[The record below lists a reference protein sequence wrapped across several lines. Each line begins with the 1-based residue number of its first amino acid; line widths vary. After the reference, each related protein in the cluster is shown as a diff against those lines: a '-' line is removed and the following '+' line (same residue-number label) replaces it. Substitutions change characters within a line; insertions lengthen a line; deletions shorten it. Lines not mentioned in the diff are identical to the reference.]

1 MAGKG
6 GKGSAA
12 AGSARGGGD
21 GSDAKGGSTPAGS
34 SGSAAGGGGG
44 GAAGAASTAAAS
56 TATPSIARSAAS
68 TGGGGGGGSTR
79 CFGFCAAFFAAGR
92 GLRGG
97 GATRAF
103 GGAGFRVAGFAG
115 FSGFAAFAGAGLRF
129 GGACAG
135 GAAGAGGGRTRGR
148 GTARCAATCRFG
160 LAFKRCVAAAR
171 EARIFAAFASRRSA
185 AAARA
190 WAAAAKG
197 SVVATEDMSLCVTA
211 VDGQRCGGPYRRR
224 AARRQ
229 SVCVRNGRAALLCCK
244 GLNSRGSED
253 PFLLFYKFSPARQPD
268 VGQVGLRGGGTVR
281 GPRDVIG
288 LSLTPEAPDNYDVRW
303 RAG

>member
-1 MAGKG
+1 MAGKA
-6 GKGSAA
+6 GKGSA

-34 SGSAAGGGGG
+34 GSEASGGGGG

-79 CFGFCAAFFAAGR
+79 GFGFAVFFAAGR

-103 GGAGFRVAGFAG
+103 GGAGFRAAG
-115 FSGFAAFAGAGLRF
+115 FSGFAGAGFAATTLRF

-160 LAFKRCVAAAR
+160 FAFKRCVAAAR
-171 EARIFAAFASRRSA
+171 EARIFAAFASLRSA

-197 SVVATEDMSLCVTA
+197 SVVATEDMSLCVKA
-211 VDGQRCGGPYRRR
+211 VDGQPLYRRR
-224 AARRQ
+224 AALRQ
-229 SVCVRNGRAALLCCK
+229 SVCVRNGRAALLCCRV
-244 GLNSRGSED
+244 LNSRVALQTRFDS
-253 PFLLFYKFSPARQPD
+253 FSSM
-268 VGQVGLRGGGTVR
+268 
-281 GPRDVIG
+281 
-288 LSLTPEAPDNYDVRW
+288 LSLDDTALACGTTDKSP
-303 RAG
+303 